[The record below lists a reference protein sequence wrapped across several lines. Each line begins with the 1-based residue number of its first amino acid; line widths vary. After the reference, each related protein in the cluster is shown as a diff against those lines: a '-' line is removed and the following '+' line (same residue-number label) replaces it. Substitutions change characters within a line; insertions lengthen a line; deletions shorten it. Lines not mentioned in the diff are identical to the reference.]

1 MQNYIRSDI
10 YTDDGK
16 SKYSSNIPAKV
27 FSEKLLTKK
36 ETSKAVTTEYLTK
49 ITSKKKIYNEQFNLC
64 EAKISLNEVIKSKS
78 I

>member
-1 MQNYIRSDI
+1 MQNYIRPDL
-10 YTDDGK
+10 YTDDNK

-27 FSEKLLTKK
+27 FLEKLLTEKK
-36 ETSKAVTTEYLTK
+36 TSKAVTTEYLTK